1 MKYRAIGLVFYAWVR
16 VSIQVSL
23 DRTGYD
29 VRTHHTNMDTFER
42 VRETDLKQAR
52 CGDGV
57 VRLSRGDAAREAPAD
72 QTVKENAWRR
82 NHIP

>member
-42 VRETDLKQAR
+42 VRETDLKQAA
-52 CGDGV
+52 V
-57 VRLSRGDAAREAPAD
+57 VMASFAYHAAMRQEKLP
-72 QTVKENAWRR
+72 QIKR
-82 NHIP
+82 